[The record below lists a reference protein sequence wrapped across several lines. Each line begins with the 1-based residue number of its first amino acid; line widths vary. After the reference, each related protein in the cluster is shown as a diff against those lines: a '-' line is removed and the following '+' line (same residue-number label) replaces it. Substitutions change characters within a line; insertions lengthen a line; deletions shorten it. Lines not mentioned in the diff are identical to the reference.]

1 IVVCVGSVF
10 LLFCGIVVYHIL
22 KKLLVTRRWGLMK
35 VWLLDRRWPWMK
47 RKQIR
52 SLILPYVDPD
62 NDEDLSSSDSELD
75 PILQN
80 APPVARYD
88 EYREPLIE

>member
-1 IVVCVGSVF
+1 M
-10 LLFCGIVVYHIL
+10 
-22 KKLLVTRRWGLMK
+22 KK
-35 VWLLDRRWPWMK
+35 
-47 RKQIR
+47 KQIR

-80 APPVARYD
+80 VPPVARYD
-88 EYREPLIE
+88 KYREPLIGTAVN

>member
-1 IVVCVGSVF
+1 
-10 LLFCGIVVYHIL
+10 
-22 KKLLVTRRWGLMK
+22 
-35 VWLLDRRWPWMK
+35 MK

-88 EYREPLIE
+88 EYREPLIGTAKTE